1 MIKTDVLVIG
11 AGPVGLFAIHQL
23 GIIGLKAEV
32 VDNLDKIGGQC
43 IELYPD
49 KPIYDIPGIPEC
61 TGEGLTKSL
70 LEQIYNSELS
80 FDERQEFRLKL
91 EKLPKNSSR
100 IRVRNRCNVTGRPRG
115 VYRKFGLSRI
125 TFRELASKGMIPG
138 VSKASW

>member
-1 MIKTDVLVIG
+1 MAKKSKIVNNQYKIKLSNR
-11 AGPVGLFAIHQL
+11 LY
-23 GIIGLKAEV
+23 
-32 VDNLDKIGGQC
+32 DKRK
-43 IELYPD
+43 E
-49 KPIYDIPGIPEC
+49 
-61 TGEGLTKSL
+61 L
-70 LEQIYNSELS
+70 LEQINNTDLS
-80 FDERQEFRLKL
+80 FEERQKFRLKL

>member
-1 MIKTDVLVIG
+1 MAKKSKIVNNQYKIKLS
-11 AGPVGLFAIHQL
+11 
-23 GIIGLKAEV
+23 
-32 VDNLDKIGGQC
+32 NR
-43 IELYPD
+43 LYN
-49 KPIYDIPGIPEC
+49 KRKE
-61 TGEGLTKSL
+61 L
-70 LEQIYNSELS
+70 LEQINNTDLS
-80 FDERQEFRLKL
+80 FDERQKFRLKL

>member
-1 MIKTDVLVIG
+1 MPI
-11 AGPVGLFAIHQL
+11 LFVKQ
-23 GIIGLKAEV
+23 GCPW
-32 VDNLDKIGGQC
+32 C
-43 IELYPD
+43 IDALQYFE
-49 KPIYDIPGIPEC
+49 KR
-61 TGEGLTKSL
+61 KKL
-70 LEQIYNSELS
+70 LEQIYNPELS
-80 FDERQEFRLKL
+80 FEERQAFRLKL